1 MARSI
6 AWILSLGLLLLT
18 GCLGV
23 YNGLTEWG
31 GAITPG
37 QESVTAGVLLY
48 GLLGFVTAY
57 GLFRRKRW
65 SLVGAIAWA
74 VVITYV
80 AGAASLFY
88 GEAGIGASLAGGCAT
103 ALIALGVIWTANV
116 MSRGELRAVAD

>member
-37 QESVTAGVLLY
+37 QKSVTAGVLLY

-103 ALIALGVIWTANV
+103 
-116 MSRGELRAVAD
+116 